1 MCVALRPSC
10 STFVNNLG
18 LTRQPVDKHRLVLDL
33 SPNLSHAEPPGKAA
47 TGLINKTTVF
57 CWSGARQ
64 GFFVVSRGLPPVSND
79 FGASQRVK
87 SGPHWKRLPDR
98 GVAKRGVCSV
108 FGMPGRQ
115 EPVRIKPVEVD
126 QAGRQCASGRLKTCW
141 LPFFS
146 NRPTRAHAS
155 RIQDKAPCRGPMRCS

>member
-87 SGPHWKRLPDR
+87 SGPHWKRLPDQ

-108 FGMPGRQ
+108 SECLVAKNRSESSRWRSIKLEGNARQ
-115 EPVRIKPVEVD
+115 GV
-126 QAGRQCASGRLKTCW
+126 
-141 LPFFS
+141 
-146 NRPTRAHAS
+146 
-155 RIQDKAPCRGPMRCS
+155 